1 MECRYGGAGNGRG
14 TKRGN
19 PVDTNLD
26 SERWFSLLSLIV
38 EEGW

>member
-26 SERWFSLLSLIV
+26 SERFSLLSLIV